1 MVGRGIKK
9 KGTPPEKGGGN
20 SRKTNSN
27 NKKKNNMENL
37 KNIKRTRATEVAS
50 SEEYARAT
58 ISAIIEK
65 YNIERSGYYTKHKSE
80 CECGECQ
87 CVRYAI
93 DHCGFLTVDFCEVC
107 GEDGAPTES
116 YINVNC

>member
-1 MVGRGIKK
+1 MVERGIKK
-9 KGTPPEKGGGN
+9 LGTHPLKGGGN
-20 SRKTNSN
+20 TRKKNSN

-37 KNIKRTRATEVAS
+37 KNIKRTRATEVAT
-50 SEEYARAT
+50 SEEYAMAT

-87 CVRYAI
+87 CVRYNI
-93 DHCGFLTVDFCEVC
+93 DHGGFITVDFCEVC
-107 GEDGAPTES
+107 GVDDATTES